1 MKSKGDPLQALCQEK
16 PHTEADLKTAYET
29 LGWGPPFSAVD
40 GAAIGTYIVKGDDG
54 LYRLRAPERRKRPR
68 ARLEVSTT
76 PEGAARLLALAGST
90 IAGLKVLD
98 VEPKR

>member
-1 MKSKGDPLQALCQEK
+1 MLD
-16 PHTEADLKTAYET
+16 KTCLAVTGAEHEGLLISIARNLAY
-29 LGWGPPFSAVD
+29 A
-40 GAAIGTYIVKGDDG
+40 
-54 LYRLRAPERRKRPR
+54 LRAPERRKRPR

>member
-1 MKSKGDPLQALCQEK
+1 MLDKTCLAVTGAEHEK
-16 PHTEADLKTAYET
+16 LLISIATNLAY
-29 LGWGPPFSAVD
+29 A
-40 GAAIGTYIVKGDDG
+40 
-54 LYRLRAPERRKRPR
+54 LRAPERRKRPR

-90 IAGLKVLD
+90 IAGLKVLA